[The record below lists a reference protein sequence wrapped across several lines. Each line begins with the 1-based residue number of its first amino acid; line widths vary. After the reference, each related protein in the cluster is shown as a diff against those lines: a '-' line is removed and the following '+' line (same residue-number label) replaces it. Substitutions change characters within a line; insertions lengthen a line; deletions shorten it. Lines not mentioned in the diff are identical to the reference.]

1 MKFKINHTNSTV
13 GGIVFTDPSMTQQ
26 HFKDETMIDNI
37 LQKYAET
44 GFLTDPFTP
53 KRPIQFGD
61 FSDVTDFQTAQNA
74 VARTTE
80 YFESLPSRIRASFN
94 NNPQDFLNAL
104 NDPSQRA
111 KLEELGFV
119 APSEAKSPESSDKPS
134 AAPSESDKVSSP
146 DNKG

>member
-1 MKFKINHTNSTV
+1 MKFKINHTNATAE
-13 GGIVFTDPSMTQQ
+13 GIVFTEPSMTQQ

-61 FSDVTDFQTAQNA
+61 FSDVKDFQTAQNA
-74 VARTTE
+74 IALATE
-80 YFESLPSRIRASFN
+80 YFESLPATVRASFN
-94 NNPQDFLNAL
+94 NSPHQFLNAL
-104 NDPSQRA
+104 NDPEQRS

-119 APSEAKSPESSDKPS
+119 APEPSKEPQPAPATEVKPS
-134 AAPSESDKVSSP
+134 DSD
-146 DNKG
+146 NNG

>member
-1 MKFKINHTNSTV
+1 MKFKINHTNATAE
-13 GGIVFTDPSMTQQ
+13 GIVFTDPSMTQQ

-74 VARTTE
+74 VARATE
-80 YFESLPSRIRASFN
+80 YFESLPSRIRSSFN
-94 NNPQDFLNAL
+94 NSPSEFLQAL
-104 NDPSQRA
+104 NDPEQRS
-111 KLEELGFV
+111 KLEDLGFV
-119 APSEAKSPESSDKPS
+119 ASEEVKTLEPAGEPQPIPSADVKPS
-134 AAPSESDKVSSP
+134 NSD
-146 DNKG
+146 NNG

>member
-1 MKFKINHTNSTV
+1 MKFKINHTNATAE
-13 GGIVFTDPSMTQQ
+13 GIVFTEPSVTQQ

-61 FSDVTDFQTAQNA
+61 FSGVTDFQTAQNA
-74 VARTTE
+74 IARATE
-80 YFESLPSRIRASFN
+80 YFESLPSRVRASFN
-94 NNPQDFLNAL
+94 NSPSDFLQAL
-104 NDPSQRA
+104 NDPEQRS

-119 APSEAKSPESSDKPS
+119 APAEDKAPEPSKEPQTAPVTEVKPSSSD
-134 AAPSESDKVSSP
+134 
-146 DNKG
+146 NNG

>member
-1 MKFKINHTNSTV
+1 MKFKVNHTNSTAE
-13 GGIVFTDPSMTQQ
+13 GIVFTEPSMTQQ

-61 FSDVTDFQTAQNA
+61 FSDVKDFQTAQNA
-74 VARTTE
+74 IALATE
-80 YFESLPSRIRASFN
+80 YFESLPANVRASFN
-94 NNPQDFLNAL
+94 NSPQEFLNAL
-104 NDPSQRA
+104 NDPEQRS

-119 APSEAKSPESSDKPS
+119 APEEAKAPEPKASEAAPVVDEKPS
-134 AAPSESDKVSSP
+134 SPS
-146 DNKG
+146 NNG

>member
-1 MKFKINHTNSTV
+1 MKFKINHTNATAE
-13 GGIVFTDPSMTQQ
+13 GIVFTEPSMTQQ

-61 FSDVTDFQTAQNA
+61 FSDVKDFQTAQNA
-74 VARTTE
+74 IALATE
-80 YFESLPSRIRASFN
+80 YFESLPANVRASFN
-94 NNPQDFLNAL
+94 NSPQEFLNAL
-104 NDPSQRA
+104 NDPEQRS

-119 APSEAKSPESSDKPS
+119 ASEESQAPESTPQQASSADPEPSVSD
-134 AAPSESDKVSSP
+134 
-146 DNKG
+146 NNG

>member
-1 MKFKINHTNSTV
+1 MKFKINHTNATAE
-13 GGIVFTDPSMTQQ
+13 GIVFTEPSMTQQ

-61 FSDVTDFQTAQNA
+61 FSDVKDFQTAQNA
-74 VARTTE
+74 IARTTE

-94 NNPQDFLNAL
+94 NSPFEFLQAL
-104 NDPSQRA
+104 NDPEQRS
-111 KLEELGFV
+111 KLEDLGFV
-119 APSEAKSPESSDKPS
+119 APEESKVPEPTPQPTPSADPKSSSSD
-134 AAPSESDKVSSP
+134 
-146 DNKG
+146 NNG

>member
-1 MKFKINHTNSTV
+1 MKFKINHTNATAE
-13 GGIVFTDPSMTQQ
+13 GIVFTEPSMTQQ

-61 FSDVTDFQTAQNA
+61 FSDVKDFQTAQNA
-74 VARTTE
+74 IALATE
-80 YFESLPSRIRASFN
+80 YFESLPANVRASFN
-94 NNPQDFLNAL
+94 NSPQEFLNSL
-104 NDPSQRA
+104 NDPEQRS

-119 APSEAKSPESSDKPS
+119 APEEAEAPKPKASESAPVVDEKPS
-134 AAPSESDKVSSP
+134 SPS
-146 DNKG
+146 NNG

>member
-1 MKFKINHTNSTV
+1 MKFKVNHTNATAE
-13 GGIVFTDPSMTQQ
+13 GIVFTEPSMTQQ

-74 VARTTE
+74 VARATE
-80 YFESLPSRIRASFN
+80 YFESLPSHIRASFN
-94 NNPQDFLNAL
+94 NSPSEFLHAL
-104 NDPSQRA
+104 NDPVQKS

-119 APSEAKSPESSDKPS
+119 ASDEAKTPEPVGEPQTAPVADAKPS
-134 AAPSESDKVSSP
+134 TSG
-146 DNKG
+146 NNG

>member
-1 MKFKINHTNSTV
+1 MKFKVNHTNATAE
-13 GGIVFTDPSMTQQ
+13 GIVFTEPSMTQQ

-61 FSDVTDFQTAQNA
+61 FSDVKDFQTAQNA
-74 VARTTE
+74 IALATE
-80 YFESLPSRIRASFN
+80 YFESLPANVRASFN
-94 NNPQDFLNAL
+94 NSPQEFLNAL
-104 NDPSQRA
+104 NDPEQRS

-119 APSEAKSPESSDKPS
+119 APEESKAPEPKASEAAPVVDEKPS
-134 AAPSESDKVSSP
+134 SPS
-146 DNKG
+146 NNG

>member
-1 MKFKINHTNSTV
+1 MKFKINHTNATSE
-13 GGIVFTDPSMTQQ
+13 GIVFTEPSMTQQ

-61 FSDVTDFQTAQNA
+61 FSDVKDFQTAQNA
-74 VARTTE
+74 IALATE
-80 YFESLPSRIRASFN
+80 YFESLPANVRASFN
-94 NNPQDFLNAL
+94 NSPQEFLNAL
-104 NDPSQRA
+104 NDPKQRS

-119 APSEAKSPESSDKPS
+119 APEEPKATESTPQPTPSADSKPS
-134 AAPSESDKVSSP
+134 ASD
-146 DNKG
+146 NNG

>member
-1 MKFKINHTNSTV
+1 MKFKINHTNATAE
-13 GGIVFTDPSMTQQ
+13 GIVFTEPSMTQQ

-44 GFLTDPFTP
+44 GFLTDPFSP

-74 VARTTE
+74 VARATE
-80 YFESLPSRIRASFN
+80 YFESLPSRIRASFSN
-94 NNPQDFLNAL
+94 SPAEFLQAL
-104 NDPSQRA
+104 NDPEQRS

-119 APSEAKSPESSDKPS
+119 ASEETKIPEPSEKPQPAPATEVKPS
-134 AAPSESDKVSSP
+134 ASD
-146 DNKG
+146 NNG

>member
-1 MKFKINHTNSTV
+1 MKFKINHTNATAE
-13 GGIVFTDPSMTQQ
+13 GIVFTEPSLTQQ

-44 GFLTDPFTP
+44 GFLTDPFSP

-74 VARTTE
+74 VARATE
-80 YFESLPSRIRASFN
+80 YFESLPSHIRASFN
-94 NNPQDFLNAL
+94 NSPSEFLHAL
-104 NDPSQRA
+104 NDPVQKS

-119 APSEAKSPESSDKPS
+119 APEEAKTSESTAS
-134 AAPSESDKVSSP
+134 AAPADDVKPSSP
-146 DNKG
+146 DNNG